1 MISLFVI
8 DDHFLIGCGI
18 SGVFDPETDGIM
30 VAGSASDVHQAVEK
44 IGNLKIDLI
53 VLDLFLGF
61 FDPVRN
67 IRLLKKTFPRIP
79 VVILT
84 HENSIEY
91 QVKMFNEGAMAY
103 LSKND
108 DKETMKDVFHQVA
121 AGKAVIQGVVLK
133 SEGSTF
139 HNIPAPVLLPEEREI
154 VMDLSEGS
162 TIKAIANERQ
172 RTTSAIEKA
181 LKKIREKF
189 NARTNYELLVSL
201 AKANKI

>member
-18 SGVFDPETDGIM
+18 SEVFNPETDGIK
-30 VAGSASDVHQAVEK
+30 VAGSAPDVHKAMEK

-53 VLDLFLGF
+53 VLDLFIGF

-84 HENSIEY
+84 HENAIEY
-91 QVKMFNEGAMAY
+91 QVSMFNEGAMAY

-139 HNIPAPVLLPEEREI
+139 HNI
-154 VMDLSEGS
+154 SEGS

-172 RTTSAIEKA
+172 RTTSAIEKT
-181 LKKIREKF
+181 LRKIREKF